1 MARIAVLVLA
11 VVNGVVLYF
20 LSMLA
25 VGDGGGIIGQ
35 VRLVGYSGIVLVT
48 CIALFACSRG
58 WRIFAVLLAA
68 LTLPAEYFGALI
80 YLKGSQA
87 VDNRKASSPEFI
99 AACKSAGPMY
109 IAPPATPVA
118 SVAFDWAEGKQAPDV
133 TRIEMDER
141 GNVGKRV
148 WNAPE
153 LELPVKFIERR
164 CCQFEGAP
172 SNGSFPYVRHARTS
186 PYLGIPALSS
196 DALVTYNVSRT
207 LTPEKTVALSIVDL
221 TVSDRRDGKA
231 LAAMR
236 YVYDKELNRA
246 CGETS
251 KGAIDEVEFLRRALA
266 IN

>member
-1 MARIAVLVLA
+1 MARIAVLVFAAL
-11 VVNGVVLYF
+11 NGVALYF

-25 VGDGGGIIGQ
+25 AGDGGGAVGQ
-35 VRLVGYSGIVLVT
+35 LRLVGYSGIVLVT
-48 CIALFACSRG
+48 CIALFACARG
-58 WRIFAVLLAA
+58 WGALAVLLAA
-68 LTLPAEYFGALI
+68 LTLPAEYLGALV
-80 YLKGSQA
+80 YLKASQA
-87 VDNRKASSPEFI
+87 ADNRKPSSPAFI
-99 AACKSAGPMY
+99 AACKSAGLMY

-118 SVAFDWAEGKQAPDV
+118 SIAFDWVEGKQAPDV

-141 GNVGKRV
+141 GNVGKRG
-148 WNAPE
+148 WSAPE

-164 CCQFEGAP
+164 CCQFEGTP
-172 SNGSFPYVRHARTS
+172 GNGSFPYVRHSRTP
-186 PYLGIPALSS
+186 PYLGIPALTA

-207 LTPEKTVALSIVDL
+207 LTPEKTVALNIVDL

-236 YVYDKELNRA
+236 YVLDKEMNRA

-251 KGAIDEVEFLRRALA
+251 KGVMDEFEFLRRALA